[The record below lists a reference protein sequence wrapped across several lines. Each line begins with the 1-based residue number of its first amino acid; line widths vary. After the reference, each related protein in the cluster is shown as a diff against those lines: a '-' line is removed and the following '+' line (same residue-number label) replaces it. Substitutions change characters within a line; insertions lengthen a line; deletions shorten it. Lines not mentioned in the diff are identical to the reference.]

1 MDRDQIM
8 DALIWVRMVGAKML
22 YMVLQ
27 RNVDRLRYVL
37 RSTVT
42 VVKSKFMELFKY
54 ALAPFIWAQ
63 MFGFGSKMSKQN
75 ETVQKRWRGFGEY
88 RRLK

>member
-1 MDRDQIM
+1 
-8 DALIWVRMVGAKML
+8 ML
-22 YMVLQ
+22 YLVLQ

-54 ALAPFIWAQ
+54 ALAPFI
-63 MFGFGSKMSKQN
+63 
-75 ETVQKRWRGFGEY
+75 
-88 RRLK
+88 